1 MKPAAFEYRRV
12 TTVTEAVKL
21 LRDAPDAKVIA
32 GGQSLVPLMNFRL
45 TRPSLLV
52 DVNGIKALQHVV
64 WDGTF
69 LRIGSLVRH
78 QQIADNVEIQKH
90 CPVLTVAAKHIGHWA
105 IRNRGT
111 MGGSL
116 AHADPASEW
125 PAAAVALNAE
135 IEVEGPQGVRMVPAS
150 EFYLGYYSTV
160 LQPDELIVQ
169 IRIPSL
175 KFRLGFAEMARRRG
189 DFALAGAYVEDDGN
203 GQGFVTWFGV
213 ADKPVRVP
221 TVLPGNLEARREA
234 WQQALGTLPIVDDKR
249 SRIHLAVQIAERAWQ
264 HSQLEGA
271 KYLSEEAIAGGDQP
285 L

>member
-1 MKPAAFEYRRV
+1 MKPAAFEYQRV

-52 DVNGIKALQHVV
+52 DINGIKALQHVV
-64 WDGTF
+64 WDGAL

-78 QQIADNVEIQKH
+78 QQIADNAEIQKH

-135 IEVEGPQGVRMVPAS
+135 IDVEGPQGIRTVPAS

-160 LQPDELIVQ
+160 LQPDELIVA
-169 IRIPSL
+169 IRIPSP

-221 TVLPGNLEARREA
+221 MVLPGNIEARREA
-234 WQQALGTLPIVDDKR
+234 WQQALGTLAIVDDKR
-249 SRIHLAVQIAERAWQ
+249 PRIHLAVQMAERAWQ
-264 HSQLEGA
+264 HSKLEGA